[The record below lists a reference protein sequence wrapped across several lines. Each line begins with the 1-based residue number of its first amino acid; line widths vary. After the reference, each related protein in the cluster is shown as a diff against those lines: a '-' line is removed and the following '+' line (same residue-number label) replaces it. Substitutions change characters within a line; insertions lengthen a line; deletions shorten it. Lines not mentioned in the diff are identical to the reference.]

1 MKEHAKS
8 IWQAWLDEKEV
19 QYYAQFGEYS
29 TGASDREINAKW
41 INADPSNPELFTP
54 QECPHR
60 WRIKPDHETPGFR
73 VYWDKEYDKPNCCQF
88 FHHQSLIEERSYF
101 GGWLTDWIPYEVE
114 EEE

>member
-1 MKEHAKS
+1 MNNYAKS
-8 IWQAWLDEKEV
+8 IWQAWLNEEKV
-19 QYYAQFGEYS
+19 QYYAQLGDS
-29 TGASDREINAKW
+29 AQW
-41 INADPSNPELFTP
+41 IDADPSDPELFTP

-60 WRIKPDHETPGFR
+60 WRIKPDTEAPGFR

-114 EEE
+114 VEE